1 MKLIKQ
7 FFSSKKMVLT
17 VIIMLAVCILAWL
30 TVRSY
35 RDLTVT
41 EVTIESSKAINPVRF
56 VYIADLH
63 ENVLGE
69 NNQHLYDRLKELD
82 PDFILIGGDIINW
95 TSNHDEYAV
104 EVIGELA
111 KISDVYFSIGNHE
124 IEYLHLRNE
133 IEFSGLDRNDSSL
146 TLMKTDENGFI
157 RRIERAGA
165 TILQKNWIDIEI
177 NGTKLRI
184 GGSYEG
190 MFSLDPD
197 NPQKTMLRDMYDFLT
212 DFQNTDSLK
221 LYMTHRPYSFLSG
234 NGSFLWDIDVVMCG
248 HEHAGQVIL
257 PILGALYS
265 RERGFFP
272 KYAHG
277 SFDLDGTTL
286 IVTSGIGS
294 DNELLPRFNNPPEIV
309 LVTIT

>member
-1 MKLIKQ
+1 
-7 FFSSKKMVLT
+7 
-17 VIIMLAVCILAWL
+17 
-30 TVRSY
+30 
-35 RDLTVT
+35 
-41 EVTIESSKAINPVRF
+41 
-56 VYIADLH
+56 
-63 ENVLGE
+63 
-69 NNQHLYDRLKELD
+69 
-82 PDFILIGGDIINW
+82 
-95 TSNHDEYAV
+95 
-104 EVIGELA
+104 
-111 KISDVYFSIGNHE
+111 
-124 IEYLHLRNE
+124 
-133 IEFSGLDRNDSSL
+133 
-146 TLMKTDENGFI
+146 
-157 RRIERAGA
+157 
-165 TILQKNWIDIEI
+165 
-177 NGTKLRI
+177 
-184 GGSYEG
+184 
-190 MFSLDPD
+190 
-197 NPQKTMLRDMYDFLT
+197 MYDFLT